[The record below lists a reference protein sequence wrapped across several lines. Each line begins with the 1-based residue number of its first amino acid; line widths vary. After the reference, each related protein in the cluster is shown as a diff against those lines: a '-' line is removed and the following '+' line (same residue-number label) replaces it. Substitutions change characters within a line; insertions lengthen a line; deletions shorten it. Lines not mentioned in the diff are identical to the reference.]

1 MLLQHFFSCS
11 SRSSIGLN
19 ATQKFYTN
27 LQAVRWATKKAGG
40 STSNGRNSIGKR
52 LGVKKFGGEYVIPGN
67 ILIRQRGRKY
77 DSGENT
83 KLGRDYTVYSV
94 SEGWVKFVWDQVRK
108 KQIVTVSSINPNIP
122 KKVRAAVE

>member
-1 MLLQHFFSCS
+1 M
-11 SRSSIGLN
+11 
-19 ATQKFYTN
+19 
-27 LQAVRWATKKAGG
+27 
-40 STSNGRNSIGKR
+40 
-52 LGVKKFGGEYVIPGN
+52 KKFGGEYVIPGN